1 MSFSWR
7 LFGISGISVHLHW
20 TWLLVAWF
28 MIDSRRDHYHYTIFA
43 AAEYLMLFL
52 IVLLHEFGHAL
63 AARSVG
69 GQADRIVLWPLGGIA
84 FVRTPPRPGAQ
95 LWSIVAGPL
104 VNVALVPLTLPLAI
118 QLWNRPGDLAELVR
132 AVSIINLA
140 LLIFNLLPIF
150 PLDGGQILQSL
161 LWFIVGRGRS
171 LVIAGWIGV
180 VGAVGGLAAASYFG
194 VAGFWL
200 ALIAVF
206 AALQA
211 WGAVHNGR
219 MLMRFEQ
226 VPRRFEC
233 TCPRCGAHP
242 PAAPVWSCDVC
253 GIPADPLQTPAGCP
267 RCGVPWV
274 ELRCPD
280 CGMSSPILLWRVVES
295 VPVDSHYA

>member
-1 MSFSWR
+1 MRGSWR
-7 LFGISGISVHLHW
+7 LFGVSGINVYLHW
-20 TWLLVAWF
+20 TWILVAWF
-28 MIDSRRDHYHYTIFA
+28 MIDSRRVAYERPVFA
-43 AAEYLMLFL
+43 AAEYLTLFL

-84 FVRTPPRPGAQ
+84 FVRTPPRPGAH

-118 QLWNRPGDLAELVR
+118 QLWNQPGDLAELVR
-132 AVSIINLA
+132 AVAFINLA

-161 LWFIVGRGRS
+161 LWFMLGRGRS
-171 LVIAGWIGV
+171 LVIAGWIGI
-180 VGAVGGLAAASYFG
+180 VGAVGGFSAAIYFN
-194 VAGFWL
+194 FSDLWL
-200 ALIAVF
+200 GLIAVF

-211 WGAVHNGR
+211 WLAVQHGR
-219 MLMRFEQ
+219 ALLEFEQ

-242 PAAPVWSCDVC
+242 PAAPLWRCDVC

-267 RCGVPWV
+267 RCGTPWTH
-274 ELRCPD
+274 LACPD
-280 CGMSSPILLWRVVES
+280 CGMSSPIILWRIVELI
-295 VPVDSHYA
+295 PIDSRYA